1 MRFVSPKKFLD
12 VQGILAQ
19 NMYNVC
25 AIFYQFS
32 NVKSGGQSQHLRSVD
47 YQ

>member
-1 MRFVSPKKFLD
+1 MHFFSPKKFLD

-19 NMYNVC
+19 NMYVC